1 MTDQELVDKAFE
13 MHQYSYV
20 PYSHFPVGAALL
32 CGDGRVFTG
41 CNVENASY
49 GAGICAERNAALRA
63 VFEGEKRFSEIAV
76 VGWHRDAKPEERG
89 YAFPCGICRQFL
101 REFAV
106 PGMKVY
112 VAVSEKEADI
122 REYTLEQLLP
132 ESFGPEDLL

>member
-1 MTDQELVDKAFE
+1 MRERT
-13 MHQYSYV
+13 
-20 PYSHFPVGAALL
+20 LL
-32 CGDGRVFTG
+32 KWIRKNWCAWRSKRGRAVIPPIRIS
-41 CNVENASY
+41 AS
-49 GAGICAERNAALRA
+49 ARRCSLRA
-63 VFEGEKRFSEIAV
+63 AFEGEKRFSEIAV